1 MTKVSSFDAVI
12 ESVEALSVEEQEA
25 LLDLVRR
32 RLVERRRAEIAANI
46 ARAQE
51 EYQSGMMSRGTVDE
65 LMAELRGE

>member
-1 MTKVSSFDAVI
+1 MTLLSSFDAVL

-32 RLVERRRAEIAANI
+32 RLVERRRSEIAANI

-51 EYQSGMMSRGTVDE
+51 EYQSGKMSWGTVDE

>member
-1 MTKVSSFDAVI
+1 MTKGFSFDAVL

-32 RLVERRRAEIAANI
+32 RLVERRRSEIAANM

-51 EYQSGMMSRGTVDE
+51 EYKTGKMFRGTVDE
-65 LMAELRGE
+65 LMAELKRE